1 MKGQVTARRIGVAA
15 MLGVFIVT
23 TGCGGGEADA
33 PGAEESTP
41 SASASPP
48 AEPAVSV
55 VAIGDSIPY
64 NSPEDCPGCTGFVD
78 RYAEALSEATGE
90 EVETFNFSDH
100 TGLTLPG
107 LLQQLPS
114 YKDYLRDAD
123 AIIVGIAHNSIVLN
137 EDKPCETPFDEATS
151 TLKDWSKVTQ
161 ECATRSA
168 DQRQPQFEKLYSTI
182 TSWREGRPTLLLTIN
197 KYNDWIGWRD
207 AHLTPD
213 QEERTAMVHNT
224 WNQMLCTTAERNGF
238 TCADVGEAFNGP
250 DGTKPSGDLLAAD
263 YTHPSDSGNEL
274 IARLL
279 IAEGLEPST

>member
-1 MKGQVTARRIGVAA
+1 MQGPVLARRTVVAA
-15 MLGVFIVT
+15 MLGLVLVA
-23 TGCGGGEADA
+23 TGCGGREADQ
-33 PGAEESTP
+33 PGAEQSP
-41 SASASPP
+41 RSGSASPS
-48 AEPAVSV
+48 AEPTLSL

-78 RYAEALSEATGE
+78 RYAEAMSEATGQ
-90 EVETFNFSDH
+90 EVEILNFSDH

-114 YKDYLRDAD
+114 FKDYLRDAD

-137 EDKPCETPFDEATS
+137 EDEPCGTSFDEATS

-161 ECATRSA
+161 ECATESA
-168 DQRQPQFEKLYSTI
+168 DHHQPQFEELYSTI

-213 QEERTAMVHNT
+213 QEQRTAMVHQT
-224 WNQMLCTTAERNGF
+224 WNRMLCSTAEQNGF
-238 TCADVGEAFNGP
+238 TCVDLGEAFNGAE
-250 DGTKPSGDLLAAD
+250 GSKPSGDLLAAD
-263 YTHPSDSGNEL
+263 YTHPSDTGNAL

-279 IAEGLEPST
+279 IAEGFVPSR